1 MKDFLDLDTVTYVSG
16 IDNDDILEEEE
27 EKTEL
32 TLYELQKI
40 VMELSKRVA
49 KLECHHAKF

>member
-1 MKDFLDLDTVTYVSG
+1 MAKQQK
-16 IDNDDILEEEE
+16 IAEEEE

>member
-1 MKDFLDLDTVTYVSG
+1 MKDFLDLDTVTYVSE

-27 EKTEL
+27 TKL